1 MEGVF
6 VGRLRI
12 HTPDSAPEQSRPVL
26 AAVEKTAGFRSN
38 LLGLLAESPGA
49 TNGFA
54 QLGQLMAQ
62 SSLNAVE
69 REVVIMTIGWE
80 NDCSYCMTFHTY
92 LCSKLKVPEAVVT
105 ALRTG
110 AKLPDARLEV
120 LAEFT
125 RTVVREKGY
134 VSDELWSRFT
144 AQGFT
149 NAQALDVILALSQQ
163 VLVNYANHLGGV
175 ELEPALKEF
184 AWTRP
189 AAAAR

>member
-1 MEGVF
+1 M
-6 VGRLRI
+6 
-12 HTPDSAPEQSRPVL
+12 L
-26 AAVEKTAGFRSN
+26 AAVEKSAGFRSN
-38 LLGLLAESPGA
+38 LLGLMAESPSA
-49 TNGFA
+49 TQGFA
-54 QLGQLMAQ
+54 QLGPILAQ
-62 SSLNAVE
+62 SSLSAHE

-80 NDCSYCMTFHTY
+80 NDCSYCMAFHSF
-92 LCSKLKVPEAVVT
+92 LCRKLQVPDAIVA

-110 AKLPDARLEV
+110 AALPDPRLEV

-125 RTVVREKGY
+125 RTVVREKGF
-134 VSDELWSRFT
+134 VDDALWSRFT

-149 NAQALDVILALSQQ
+149 PANALDVLLALSQQ

-189 AAAAR
+189 AGAVTR